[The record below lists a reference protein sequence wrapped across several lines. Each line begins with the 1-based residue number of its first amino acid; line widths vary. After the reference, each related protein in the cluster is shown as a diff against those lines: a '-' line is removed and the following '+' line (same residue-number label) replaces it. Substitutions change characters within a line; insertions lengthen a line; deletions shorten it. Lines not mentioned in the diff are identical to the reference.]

1 MAKTNIVKMISP
13 QQKKIIWSIAK
24 KSLQMDSETL
34 YTVIFRM
41 FEKEHMSELIHVEAE
56 LLISELKRLVAGLSV
71 DALTEPQYRK
81 IMGMATEFDW
91 SAPALAKYLENEVGV
106 SNVKWLDVRQARI
119 AITGMEKI
127 RSWRK
132 QNEIKEVKNG
142 V

>member
-1 MAKTNIVKMISP
+1 MAKVVKMISP

-56 LLISELKRLVAGLSV
+56 RLISELKRLNVGLSI
-71 DALTEPQYRK
+71 DALTESQYRK
-81 IMGMATEFDW
+81 IMGMAAEFGW
-91 SAPALAKYLENEVGV
+91 SATALAKYLENEVGV
-106 SNVKWLDVRQARI
+106 SNAKWLDVRQARI
-119 AITGMEKI
+119 AITGLEKI
-127 RSWRK
+127 RSWRE
-132 QNEIKEVKNG
+132 QNREVKNG